1 MHTGRMAT
9 SAPNTPAADLIGR
22 NRARIES
29 ARQHLI
35 RIEQAGAAG
44 GKDAV
49 LGSLN
54 ALSLELSTAGSECN
68 LLSEVHPD
76 PETRA
81 SAEEI
86 VREVSLFSSELG
98 QHRGL
103 YDALGALD
111 DAGLDD
117 LERRL
122 VFLQRRDMKRSGV
135 ELGEAERER
144 VRELRQELVA
154 ITQAFARNIRDDVR
168 AIDVDPADLEGLPPD
183 YVAAH
188 PAGDGGKIRITT
200 DYPDYIPFMSY
211 AKSGE
216 ARKAL
221 MRAQNRRA
229 TPVNLEVL
237 GRMLERRHE
246 LAGIL
251 GYRTYADYATEDK
264 MIETSKAAREFIERA
279 FDAAREAGTVEK
291 HRLLAL
297 KKRQGLKDP
306 DELYDYELS
315 YLTEQVKSSELAFD
329 ARTVRPYFEYRRV
342 KDAVL
347 ELGAEL
353 FALTFTKV
361 DVKLWHPSV
370 ETYDVA
376 VDGTPAGRISLDMF
390 PRDGKFKHAACFSYR
405 PGVGGKQLPHY
416 VLVCNF
422 PDPDA
427 QSGPALMDHREV
439 VTFFHEFGHLVHST
453 VRGGVPW
460 VGLGQVAE
468 WDFVEA
474 PSQFLEEWIY
484 DYGVLRRFAK
494 HVETGEPIGKELVER
509 LRAAR
514 DFGRG
519 IFVQRQLFLS
529 AVSLE
534 YHDRD
539 TKEIDTT
546 KLVFELADR
555 YSPSRLDPESRFQAS
570 FGHLEGYTA
579 VYVTYLWSLV
589 IAKDLLS
596 AFSNGLMDKPL
607 ARRYRDRV
615 LAPGGTKPAA
625 VLVKDFLDRPF
636 SFDAFREWLAPKPGE

>member
-1 MHTGRMAT
+1 MAT
-9 SAPNTPAADLIGR
+9 STTQNASVEVSER
-22 NRARIES
+22 NRARIER
-29 ARQHLI
+29 ARAHLR
-35 RIEQAGAAG
+35 RIEQAGPTG
-44 GKDAV
+44 DKEAV
-49 LGSLN
+49 LGALN
-54 ALSLELSTAGSECN
+54 DLALELATAGAECG

-76 PETRA
+76 ADTRS

-86 VREVSLFSSELG
+86 VREVSKFATELG

-111 DAGLDD
+111 EASLDD

-135 ELGEAERER
+135 ELPDAERER
-144 VRELRQELVA
+144 VRELREELVA

-168 AIDVDPADLEGLPPD
+168 AVELDPSELDGLPAD
-183 YVAAH
+183 YIAAH
-188 PAGDGGKIRITT
+188 AAAEDGKVRITT

-211 AKSGE
+211 ARSGE

-221 MRAQNRRA
+221 MRAQNLRA

-237 GRMLERRHE
+237 DRMLARRHE
-246 LAGIL
+246 LAGVL

-264 MIETSKAAREFIERA
+264 MIETSQAARDFIERA
-279 FDAAREAGTVEK
+279 FDATREAGAAETK
-291 HRLLAL
+291 RLLAL
-297 KKRQGLKDP
+297 KKRQGLP
-306 DELYDYELS
+306 GDELYDYELG
-315 YLTEQVKSSELAFD
+315 YLTEQVKASELAFD
-329 ARTVRPYFEYRRV
+329 ARAVRPYFEYRRV
-342 KDAVL
+342 KEAIL
-347 ELGAEL
+347 ELNAEL
-353 FALTFTKV
+353 FGMTFTQV
-361 DVKLWHPSV
+361 QADLWHPTV

-376 VDGTPAGRISLDMF
+376 VDGKHAGRISLDMF
-390 PRDGKFKHAACFSYR
+390 PRDGKFKHAACFGYR

-422 PDPDA
+422 PDPDT

-439 VTFFHEFGHLVHST
+439 VTFFHEFGHLVHSI

-460 VGLGQVAE
+460 VRLGQVAE

-494 HVETGEPIGKELVER
+494 HVETGEPITEELVRR
-509 LRAAR
+509 LRDAR

-519 IFVQRQLFLS
+519 VFVQRQLFLS
-529 AVSLE
+529 AVALE

-539 TKEIDTT
+539 PKDLDTT
-546 KLVFELADR
+546 KLVFELAEK
-555 YSPSRLDPESRFQAS
+555 YSPSKVDPESRFQAS

-579 VYVTYLWSLV
+579 MYLTYMESKV
-589 IAKDLLS
+589 IAVDLLN
-596 AFSNGLMDKPL
+596 AFPNGLMDVAQ
-607 ARRYRDRV
+607 ARRYRDV
-615 LAPGGTKPAA
+615 ILAPGGTKPAA
-625 VLVKDFLDRPF
+625 VLVKEFLGRPF
-636 SFDAFREWLAPKPGE
+636 SFNAFRDWLAPKATE